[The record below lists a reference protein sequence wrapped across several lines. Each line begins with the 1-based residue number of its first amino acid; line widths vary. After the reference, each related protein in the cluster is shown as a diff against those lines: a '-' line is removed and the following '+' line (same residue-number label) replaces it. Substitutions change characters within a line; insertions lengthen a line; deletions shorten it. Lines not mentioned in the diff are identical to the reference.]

1 MIPSAPRGLGDPA
14 EVARRW
20 ALLGEPRMA
29 ALLDLVARLRAERG
43 DTPFPDPLDGGA
55 EARFLLLL
63 ETPGPRIARTGFVSR
78 DNATGT
84 AANLFRFLEKA
95 GIPRRDTLIWNAVP
109 YVVHAPGALNRAP
122 KTAEAADG
130 ARYLGPLVDRL
141 PDLTVVSLSGRFARL
156 ARPDIE
162 RLRPGLPIVEMPHP
176 SPTYVNTSPAVAQRI
191 DEALA
196 VVRDV
201 LASAEGVGARREE
214 HRGCSH
220 VLPIVCNQE
229 ETVMPVDDDRVEG
242 SAKNIKGSIKEAA
255 GKLVG
260 DTKLE
265 TEGKMDKAEGKVQN
279 TVGGMK
285 DSLRGDKRD

>member
-1 MIPSAPRGLGDPA
+1 MIPSAPRSLGDPA

-20 ALLGEPRMA
+20 TLLGEPRMA
-29 ALLDLVARLRAERG
+29 PLLDLVARLRAERG
-43 DTPFPDPLDGGA
+43 DTPFPDPLDGGV

-84 AANLFRFLEKA
+84 AANLFRFLQNA

-109 YVVHAPGALNRAP
+109 YVIHAPGAANRAP
-122 KTAEAADG
+122 KAAEAADG
-130 ARYLGPLVDRL
+130 ARYLDALLDRL
-141 PDLTVVSLSGRFARL
+141 PDLAV
-156 ARPDIE
+156 
-162 RLRPGLPIVEMPHP
+162 VEMPHP
-176 SPTYVNTSPAVAQRI
+176 SPTYVNTSPTVAARI

-196 VVRDV
+196 TVRGV
-201 LASAEGVGARREE
+201 LGMADEARGQGGRNIADA
-214 HRGCSH
+214 RTFSRQRCK
-220 VLPIVCNQE
+220 QE
-229 ETVMPVDDDRVEG
+229 ETVMSVDDDRVEG
-242 SAKNIKGSIKEAA
+242 SAKNIKGSIKEGA

-279 TVGGMK
+279 TVGGIK